1 MVYIGAMLNNRSTN
15 RMTDDDIKNELR
27 TLANQKRLSEFS
39 RFSGIALPTMQGI
52 LRSVTNREDGKREMT
67 KYTREGLKKSLK
79 KWGAK
84 NDLRKD

>member
-1 MVYIGAMLNNRSTN
+1 
-15 RMTDDDIKNELR
+15 MTDDDIKNELR

-79 KWGAK
+79 SWGAK
-84 NDLRKD
+84 HDLRKD